1 MEITKSSKRLFVSSA
16 QESSRMFKASWMELL
31 SKVHFLTPL
40 VIYVPVIVWC
50 FYEAGFST
58 IVLIRFFLGLFIW
71 TFTEYILH
79 RFVFHW
85 IPPGKFG
92 LRIHF
97 VFHGVHHDFPNDR
110 LRLVMPPTISIPLAF
125 LFFYVFKVTLGVSLT
140 YPFFA
145 GFVFGYLIYD
155 MMHYSIHHLNW
166 RNPVWEKVKQQ
177 HMRHHFMEPEKGYG
191 VSNPLWDYVFKTA
204 FDRKEM
210 RKQ

>member
-1 MEITKSSKRLFVSSA
+1 MEITKSPKRLFVSSA

-40 VIYVPVIVWC
+40 VIYLPVIAWC
-50 FYEAGFST
+50 VYQTGFN
-58 IVLIRFFLGLFIW
+58 VFFLIRFFLGLFIW

-85 IPPGKFG
+85 TPPGKLG
-92 LRIHF
+92 ARIHF
-97 VFHGVHHDFPNDR
+97 IFHGVHHDFPNDR
-110 LRLVMPPTISIPLAF
+110 MRLVMPPSVSIPLAL
-125 LFFYVFKVTLGVSLT
+125 LFFYGFKFTLGISLV

-145 GFVFGYLIYD
+145 GFIFGYLIYD

-166 RNPVWEKVKQQ
+166 RNPVWEKIKQQ

-191 VSNPLWDYVFKTA
+191 VSNPFWDYIFNTTFNRNALHK
-204 FDRKEM
+204 
-210 RKQ
+210 

>member
-1 MEITKSSKRLFVSSA
+1 MQVTKSSNRLFVSSA
-16 QESSRMFKASWMELL
+16 QESSRMFKATWMELL

-40 VIYVPVIVWC
+40 IIYVPVIAWC
-50 FYEAGFST
+50 FYQTGFST
-58 IVLIRFFLGLFIW
+58 IALIRFFLGLFIW

-85 IPPGKFG
+85 TPPGKLG
-92 LRIHF
+92 ARIHF
-97 VFHGVHHDFPNDR
+97 IFHGVHHDFPNDR
-110 LRLVMPPTISIPLAF
+110 LRLVMPPGVSIPLAF
-125 LFFYVFKVTLGVSLT
+125 LFFYGFKGTLGIPLV

-145 GFVFGYLIYD
+145 GFIFGYLIYD

-191 VSNPLWDYVFKTA
+191 VSNPLWDYVFRTT
-204 FDRKEM
+204 FDRKEIL
-210 RKQ
+210 K